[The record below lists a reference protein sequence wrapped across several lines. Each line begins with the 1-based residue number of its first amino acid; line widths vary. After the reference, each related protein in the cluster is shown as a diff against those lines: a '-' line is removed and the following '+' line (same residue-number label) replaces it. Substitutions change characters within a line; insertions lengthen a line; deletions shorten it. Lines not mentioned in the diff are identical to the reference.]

1 MDNQDNV
8 REAPHLTLDIHL
20 SYKNN
25 NNLYISKEIT
35 DQFLGQKKKTLKQLQ
50 NLVQG
55 EKRKSSRFFTPFLF
69 IHMLLK
75 YENVKHNFYK

>member
-35 DQFLGQKKKTLKQLQ
+35 DQFLGKKKNIKTVTKFGPRGKKKKQQ
-50 NLVQG
+50 IFHSISFHTYAFKVW
-55 EKRKSSRFFTPFLF
+55 EC
-69 IHMLLK
+69 
-75 YENVKHNFYK
+75 